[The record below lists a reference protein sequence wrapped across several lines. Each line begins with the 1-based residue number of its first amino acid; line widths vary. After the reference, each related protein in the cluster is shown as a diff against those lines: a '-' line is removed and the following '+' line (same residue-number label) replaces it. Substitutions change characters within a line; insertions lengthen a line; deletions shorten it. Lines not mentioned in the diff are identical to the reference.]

1 MARIQK
7 DISREELG
15 DYSLTPEEL
24 RHASAVMASSAP
36 GNLPAPVNTP
46 FDPKEVPAGVPL
58 ANGAVVRDDEL
69 PFHPSPSLDER
80 NITGL
85 DHYEQFKTELQ
96 PAVSALSVATE
107 ALKAV
112 DKAHLQLLKDGS
124 KTPDQKL
131 LVISGPAE
139 KAHDR
144 IYKHFTTARESLE
157 NAAAALE
164 QQLQS
169 PIQQKASNGGLN
181 EEIRR
186 HVKELKREE
195 RIKFLEAALEEGD
208 SDTVTAILGA
218 PYYLTG
224 ITKVEHGYYLRK
236 LHELRSPDAVKR
248 LNATRAALAVLERTA
263 PIALSSVEKAMRGT
277 FKRAAELRN
286 AANGSQKALDDVL
299 AAVAEH
305 RGA

>member
-1 MARIQK
+1 MAIEAVDDRIRTDEMK
-7 DISREELG
+7 
-15 DYSLTPEEL
+15 SLSSSTRTERTP
-24 RHASAVMASSAP
+24 
-36 GNLPAPVNTP
+36 PAAIDANNPRPRVPVG
-46 FDPKEVPAGVPL
+46 APL
-58 ANGAVVRDDEL
+58 AVGIVKEA

-80 NITGL
+80 HITGL
-85 DHYEQFKTELQ
+85 EHYEQFKSELQ

-124 KTPDQKL
+124 KTDDQKL

-139 KAHDR
+139 KAHQR
-144 IYKHFTTARESLE
+144 IYTHFATARETLE
-157 NAAAALE
+157 NAATALE

-186 HVKELKREE
+186 HVKALPPAE
-195 RIKFLEAALEEGD
+195 RLKFLEAALDEGD

-218 PYYLTG
+218 PHYLTG

-248 LNATRAALAVLERTA
+248 LNATRAALAVLERTT

-277 FKRAAELRN
+277 FKRATELRN
-286 AANGSQKALDDVL
+286 VANGSQKALDEVL
-299 AAVAEH
+299 AAVNEH
-305 RGA
+305 RAGAH